1 MGNFTS
7 WKIRVKEIL
16 DKTLLNMFIW
26 FYKSDCYDYC
36 ENELRQR
43 RLELSP
49 LTRRLFREI
58 P

>member
-1 MGNFTS
+1 
-7 WKIRVKEIL
+7 
-16 DKTLLNMFIW
+16 MFIW

-49 LTRRLFREI
+49 LTRKLFHENRNSFFSRSFGL
-58 P
+58 